1 MDNLTLVAPCHFGVE
16 SVLKREILDLGYEII
31 KVEDGRITYKGDSLA
46 VCRSNVFL
54 RTAERVL
61 IQIGRVK
68 ATSYDQLF
76 EEVKKLNWSDFIPAD
91 GKFWV
96 KKASTVKSKL
106 FEEGNCWKSE
116 NRL

>member
-16 SVLKREILDLGYEII
+16 SVLKKEILDLGYEII

-68 ATSYDQLF
+68 ATSYDHCLR
-76 EEVKKLNWSDFIPAD
+76 K
-91 GKFWV
+91 
-96 KKASTVKSKL
+96 
-106 FEEGNCWKSE
+106 
-116 NRL
+116 

>member
-1 MDNLTLVAPCHFGVE
+1 MAE
-16 SVLKREILDLGYEII
+16 SHT
-31 KVEDGRITYKGDSLA
+31 KVTALQFADQTF
-46 VCRSNVFL
+46 FL

-96 KKASTVKSKL
+96 KKASTVKEQNFL
-106 FEEGNCWKSE
+106 ALQTYRE
-116 NRL
+116 L